1 MQRYGFFVK
10 PPNVSA
16 TFFKKKFVFTAF
28 YGVLQGKTRWE
39 RTEKLP
45 QMSQI
50 YTDAAAWEKPP
61 TEYTD
66 ITEPTAENIL
76 PQISLCTDA
85 NFRGCT
91 CLRSALPLARAR
103 SAPTEQYWYTS
114 YFVFVYMICIVAC
127 CGGFH
132 LRYGWVRTLTASE
145 FRGFCGRYTHPNNL
159 CRSVKSVGEYH
170 SKKVLWVLWILWE
183 EITVRRFC
191 EYQWNLWEKIT
202 VRRFCADLW
211 NLWENITA
219 RRFCEFCEIC
229 GRKSQ

>member
-1 MQRYGFFVK
+1 MAFLWNRQMFLQLFSKKVCFYCILGCFSVK
-10 PPNVSA
+10 N
-16 TFFKKKFVFTAF
+16 
-28 YGVLQGKTRWE
+28 RWKPI
-39 RTEKLP
+39 EKLP

-50 YTDAAAWEKPP
+50 CTDAAAWEEPS

-76 PQISLCTDA
+76 PQIPLSTDA

-114 YFVFVYMICIVAC
+114 YFVFVYIKCIVAC

-145 FRGFCGRYTHPNNL
+145 FRGLCGRYTHPNNL
-159 CRSVKSVGEYH
+159 CRSAFYVKIQMFWPLFS
-170 SKKVLWVLWILWE
+170 
-183 EITVRRFC
+183 F
-191 EYQWNLWEKIT
+191 
-202 VRRFCADLW
+202 
-211 NLWENITA
+211 
-219 RRFCEFCEIC
+219 
-229 GRKSQ
+229 